1 MVHQLVY
8 LAKIKS
14 GMIQKS
20 IKLSAI
26 LTTHIPKA
34 DLFNILH
41 SLLRMSSPEVEII
54 IIDDSSSDEI
64 KTELQ
69 DAVQSHKNDLVFL
82 LDHEIAVG
90 RANSLNEALMQS
102 TGKFIWAPERAERFN
117 VGLFNQALKRF
128 SSDPAALWI
137 LDYNLPSSIPSWLDD
152 ACDGKLPDDSCFIW
166 NRSVLKGQ
174 EFFFNPFLTH
184 LHGAELAMRVY
195 AHHVWHRTDPF
206 FVIGQNQ
213 YLAPAGSN
221 LEEFFTTAHR
231 SVASEAEK
239 KEIID
244 RLTATDVT
252 PGSEEDHANLLSQ
265 SRQMLA
271 QDEAG
276 SALKLINAFLK
287 EKPEHRE
294 AIQIKISALE
304 KLRRHVEA
312 SELKH
317 DLKRIP
323 ELQEPEKKQ
332 QKTTSPEPEEEKPI
346 PRVESIK
353 YSVVIPTTGVGKLDL
368 ETCLTSL
375 EQTAPAGI
383 TELIVI
389 DNASIDDTFD
399 YLEQL
404 AEKNFLNLRVITN
417 SSNNGFAE
425 SINQG
430 ITEAKGDFI
439 LALHSDVTL
448 ETDTLDTLSEAFAQ
462 SDDILMAA
470 PQLNETDHAAQ
481 QSGSEFEEE
490 FLLTDVVD
498 SCCFMVKQ
506 DFPFQLSKQ
515 YGLAFFEME
524 DLCRQITS
532 NDMLIAVAT
541 GTNVIHRGGQTT
553 EKMGF
558 RMVPQRKWKNRA
570 LYSNNWNEKPD
581 YSIPPQ
587 GSIPD
592 RLERL
597 EAPDNPADPPVEW
610 IETIGKFLTD
620 EIRTEIMRS
629 DYNKLELLTIVSS
642 LLMADSREL
651 LRNLED
657 RLNTMELPVPMLMLF
672 INYYY
677 EKNIFSRCRHYLKK
691 AGDSHPAFDLF
702 RLKIHVADK
711 EDEDASR
718 LLAKLLEAY
727 PASADLFHLA
737 SKLYRQM
744 GDEDEANSFA
754 AMANQLD
761 PVSFPTEETAFEVKF

>member
-1 MVHQLVY
+1 MT
-8 LAKIKS
+8 
-14 GMIQKS
+14 QKS
-20 IKLSAI
+20 IKLSAL

-41 SLLRMSSPEVEII
+41 SLLRMASPEVEII
-54 IIDDSSSDEI
+54 IIDDSASDEI
-64 KTELQ
+64 KTGLQ

-82 LDHEIAVG
+82 LDHEIPVG

-102 TGKFIWAPERAERFN
+102 AGKFIWAPERAERFN
-117 VGLFNQALKRF
+117 VSLFDQALKRF
-128 SSDPAALWI
+128 SSDPAALWV
-137 LDYNLPSSIPSWLDD
+137 LDYDLPSSIPSWLDD
-152 ACDGKLPDDSCFIW
+152 ASDGKLPDDSCFIW
-166 NRSVLKGQ
+166 NRSVLKGE

-184 LHGAELAMRVY
+184 LNGAELAMRVHS
-195 AHHVWHRTDPF
+195 HHVWHRTDPF

-213 YLAPAGSN
+213 YLAPAGRN
-221 LEEFFTTAHR
+221 LEEFFATAHR
-231 SVASEAEK
+231 SVTSEAEK
-239 KEIID
+239 REILN
-244 RLTATDVT
+244 RLADTDVT

-265 SRQMLA
+265 SRQLLA
-271 QDEAG
+271 QEDAG
-276 SALKLINAFLK
+276 NALKLINAYLK

-304 KLRRHVEA
+304 RLRRHVEA

-323 ELQEPEKKQ
+323 ELRQPEKKQ
-332 QKTTSPEPEEEKPI
+332 DSTTLPEPLEESPAPEAK
-346 PRVESIK
+346 SIK
-353 YSVVIPTTGVGKLDL
+353 YSVVIPTTGVGKRDL
-368 ETCLTSL
+368 EACLSSL
-375 EQTAPAGI
+375 EQTAPASI

-399 YLEQL
+399 YLQQL
-404 AEKNFLNLRVITN
+404 SEKNFLNLRVVTN
-417 SSNNGFAE
+417 QSNKGFAG

-430 ITEAKGDFI
+430 VAEAKGEYV
-439 LALHSDVTL
+439 LAIHSDVTL
-448 ETDTLDTLSEAFAQ
+448 DPGTFEKLSDAFAQ
-462 SDDILMAA
+462 SDDIVMAV

-481 QSGSEFEEE
+481 QSGSDFDEE
-490 FLLTDVVD
+490 FLITDVVD

-506 DFPFQLSKQ
+506 DFPFQFSKQ

-541 GTNVIHRGGQTT
+541 GTNVIHHGGQTT

-570 LYSNNWNEKPD
+570 LYSNDWEQKPD
-581 YSIPPQ
+581 YSIPQQ

-597 EAPDNPADPPVEW
+597 EPPANPADPPVEW
-610 IETIGKFLTD
+610 VEAIGEFLTD

-629 DYNKLELLTIVSS
+629 EYDKLELLTIVSS

-657 RLNTMELPVPMLMLF
+657 RLNNLELPVPMLMLF

-727 PASADLFHLA
+727 PASPDLFHLA
-737 SKLYRQM
+737 SKLYRQA

-761 PVSFPTEETAFEVKF
+761 PLSFPTEETAFEVKF